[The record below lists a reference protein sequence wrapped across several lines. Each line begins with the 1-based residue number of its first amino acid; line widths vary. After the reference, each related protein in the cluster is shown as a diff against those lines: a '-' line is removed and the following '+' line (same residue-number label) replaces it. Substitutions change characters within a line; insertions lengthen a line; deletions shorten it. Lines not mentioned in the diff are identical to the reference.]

1 MTYIFDKSFHL
12 NKEQLEDLRNMNKK
26 NHFTRELIEVETNE
40 DISSKKKLTFFNVV
54 DVVLIPNRY
63 ILDRKSIWY
72 TKYEFNLFR
81 QHFIR
86 DIQKLIQDN
95 TAENVKEAKNKLC
108 DPNFEENPIEILFEM
123 TKLLRDE
130 NLVDSSP
137 RIFCEDGDY

>member
-26 NHFTRELIEVETNE
+26 NHFTRELIGLETNE

-54 DVVLIPNRY
+54 DVVLIPNKDS
-63 ILDRKSIWY
+63 LDNKSIWY

-86 DIQKLIQDN
+86 DIQKLIQNN
-95 TAENVKEAKNKLC
+95 TAENFNEAKNKLC
-108 DPNFEENPIEILFEM
+108 DPNFEENTIEMIFELSKM
-123 TKLLRDE
+123 LRDK
-130 NLVDSSP
+130 NLIDSSS
-137 RIFCEDGDY
+137 RIFCDDGDY